1 MKVYKKL
8 VRDKIP
14 EIIISKGDSAITR
27 ILSDEEFSESLK
39 SKLCEEVNEFLSDGT
54 VEELADI
61 YEVLMAILEHRG
73 ISFESFEE
81 LRNKKVL
88 EKGGFSQRIFLD
100 SVINKSINKLGG
112 NENDTQ
118 VSCKNY

>member
-14 EIIISKGDSAITR
+14 EIITAKGDSAITR
-27 ILSDEEFSESLK
+27 ILSDEEFSEALK
-39 SKLCEEVNEFLSDGT
+39 RKLCEELNEFLTDGT
-54 VEELADI
+54 VEELADM
-61 YEVLMAILEHRG
+61 YEGLLAILEHMG

-81 LRNKKVL
+81 LRKKKAL

-100 SVINKSINKLGG
+100 AVIYQDINRVGD
-112 NENDTQ
+112 NEHDT
-118 VSCKNY
+118 

>member
-14 EIIISKGDSAITR
+14 EIIIAKGDSALTR
-27 ILSDEEFSESLK
+27 ILSDEEFLGCLK
-39 SKLCEEVNEFLSDGT
+39 RKLCEEVNEFLTDGS

-61 YEVLMAILEHRG
+61 YEVLLAMLEHMG
-73 ISFESFEE
+73 VSFESFEE

-88 EKGGFSQRIFLD
+88 EKGGFSKRIFLD
-100 SVINKSINKLGG
+100 SVIEQNIDKVGD
-112 NENDTQ
+112 NENGT
-118 VSCKNY
+118 

>member
-1 MKVYKKL
+1 MKIYKKL

-14 EIIISKGDSAITR
+14 EIIMSKGDSAITR
-27 ILSDEEFSESLK
+27 ILSDEEFSESLRR
-39 SKLCEEVNEFLSDGT
+39 KLCEEVNEFLAEGT

-61 YEVLMAILEHRG
+61 YEVLLALVENMG

-81 LRNKKVL
+81 LRNKKAL

-100 SVINKSINKLGG
+100 SVINQDI
-112 NENDTQ
+112 
-118 VSCKNY
+118 